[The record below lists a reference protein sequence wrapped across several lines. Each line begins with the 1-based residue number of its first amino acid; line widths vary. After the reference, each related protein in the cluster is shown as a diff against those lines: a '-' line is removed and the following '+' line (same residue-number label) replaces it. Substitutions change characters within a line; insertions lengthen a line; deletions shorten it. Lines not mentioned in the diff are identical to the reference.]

1 MSEEVSQVMF
11 NEMVT
16 KDTQW
21 AVFSI
26 LFVFIYFIIHLQSVF
41 LAAMGILM
49 ILFSFPVTAVINE
62 GIIRNTYY
70 SSLHTLV
77 IFIVLGIAADDIF
90 VFVDAW
96 RQSENIKLIRN
107 DIRMRLAY
115 SFRRAAR
122 ATATT
127 SSTTSVAFLAN
138 AFSPIMPIAS
148 FGIYAAVIITVN
160 YALIIMVF
168 PPLIIWYENCLK
180 ERYCPY
186 MKKYTEDKVID
197 ISDDTLE
204 EGRLEQ
210 FFGGNWNNMVKT
222 YRYLIVALFLIW
234 TAVAGIFAS
243 KLTPLSQEEKFLPE
257 SHQIEVIGRIV
268 ANEYEGGG
276 IINLDIDVIWGVG
289 GIDKST
295 VNKWDPSYIGEVIM
309 DSDFDLS
316 PKEAQ

>member
-1 MSEEVSQVMF
+1 MSEEVSQQMF

-21 AVFSI
+21 AVFSV
-26 LFVFIYFIIHLQSVF
+26 LFVFIYFIIHLQSIF
-41 LAAMGILM
+41 LAAVGILM
-49 ILFSFPVTAVINE
+49 ILFSFPVTSFINE
-62 GIIRNTYY
+62 AILRNTYY

-107 DIRMRLAY
+107 DMRMRLAY
-115 SFRRAAR
+115 AFRRAAR

-168 PPLIIWYENCLK
+168 PPLIIWYEYCLK
-180 ERYCPY
+180 DRYCPY
-186 MKKYTEDKVID
+186 MKKYNEDKVINIAD
-197 ISDDTLE
+197 ESIE
-204 EGRLEQ
+204 EGKLEK
-210 FFGGNWNNMVKT
+210 FFGGNWNTMVKQL
-222 YRYLIVALFLIW
+222 RYPIVGLFVVW
-234 TAVAGIFAS
+234 TVVAAIFAA
-243 KLTPLSQEEKFLPE
+243 KLSPLTTEEKFLPE
-257 SHQIEVIGRIV
+257 DHQIEIIQKIV
-268 ANEYEGGG
+268 R
-276 IINLDIDVIWGVG
+276 
-289 GIDKST
+289 T
-295 VNKWDPSYIGEVIM
+295 
-309 DSDFDLS
+309 
-316 PKEAQ
+316 

>member
-1 MSEEVSQVMF
+1 
-11 NEMVT
+11 
-16 KDTQW
+16 
-21 AVFSI
+21 
-26 LFVFIYFIIHLQSVF
+26 
-41 LAAMGILM
+41 M

-107 DIRMRLAY
+107 DMRKRLAY

-168 PPLIIWYENCLK
+168 PPLIIWYERHLK
-180 ERYCPY
+180 GRWCPY
-186 MKKYTEDKVID
+186 MKLPE
-197 ISDDTLE
+197 DDTVKTFEEEVVE
-204 EGRLEQ
+204 EGRLEK
-210 FFGGNWNNMVKT
+210 FFGGTWNTMIVQLK
-222 YRYLIVALFLIW
+222 YPIVAGFIIW
-234 TAVAGIFAS
+234 TVIASIFAS
-243 KLTPLSQEEKFLPE
+243 KLSPLTQEEKFLPE
-257 SHQIEVIGRIV
+257 DHQIE
-268 ANEYEGGG
+268 
-276 IINLDIDVIWGVG
+276 II
-289 GIDKST
+289 
-295 VNKWDPSYIGEVIM
+295 
-309 DSDFDLS
+309 
-316 PKEAQ
+316 